1 MKLLKALV
9 AIALLSMV
17 AMPAMAE
24 LTDYQKGW
32 MDGVKEGM
40 WMGKLL
46 GAAPYD
52 PSAAG
57 NYNSLVDSFNQGL
70 VTIFENNQTAINMFW
85 LQPYSSVKSIGY
97 SSQNVSFKPVHT
109 IDGSFNQTMTVNPD
123 LESQGNYYGYDLDS
137 YIAMTGHVPDNL
149 PTYSGSGSVEDTYG
163 NLGGI

>member
-1 MKLLKALV
+1 MKFLKALV
-9 AIALLSMV
+9 VIALLSMV

-32 MDGVKEGM
+32 MDGVKAGM
-40 WMGKLL
+40 WMGRLL

-52 PSAAG
+52 PAAAG
-57 NYNSLVDSFNQGL
+57 NYNNLVDSFNQGL

-85 LQPYSSVKSIGY
+85 LQPYGSVQGINYGA
-97 SSQNVSFKPVHT
+97 QNVSFKPIHA
-109 IDGSFNQTMTVNPD
+109 IDSSFNQSRTINPD

-149 PTYSGSGSVEDTYG
+149 PTISGSGTSDTYG